1 MAEPGTLIFRNNTCV
16 KKVKEKIVSKKAPL
30 GPPKK
35 YVRPF
40 SKYKAHISKY
50 VRHIFGRLKTRMNK
64 GFAELAKCRQKQSA
78 TKTRFR
84 NPVCKPWIRVQK
96 MTLKT

>member
-1 MAEPGTLIFRNNTCV
+1 MR
-16 KKVKEKIVSKKAPL
+16 EKSERKNYIEKTPL

-50 VRHIFGRLKTRMNK
+50 VRHIFGHLETRMNK
-64 GFAELAKCRQKQSA
+64 GFAELAKCRQK
-78 TKTRFR
+78 TVGHKNTFPEFR
-84 NPVCKPWIRVQK
+84 
-96 MTLKT
+96 M

>member
-1 MAEPGTLIFRNNTCV
+1 MR
-16 KKVKEKIVSKKAPL
+16 EKSERKNYIEKTPL

-78 TKTRFR
+78 TKTLFR
-84 NPVCKPWIRVQK
+84 SSVCKP
-96 MTLKT
+96 

>member
-1 MAEPGTLIFRNNTCV
+1 MR
-16 KKVKEKIVSKKAPL
+16 EKSERKNYIEKTPL
-30 GPPKK
+30 GPRKK

-84 NPVCKPWIRVQK
+84 NPVCKP
-96 MTLKT
+96 

>member
-1 MAEPGTLIFRNNTCV
+1 MAEPGALTFRNNTCV
-16 KKVKEKIVSKKAPL
+16 KKVKEKIVSKKTPL
-30 GPPKK
+30 GPRKK
-35 YVRPF
+35 YVRPI

-84 NPVCKPWIRVQK
+84 NSVCKH
-96 MTLKT
+96 

>member
-16 KKVKEKIVSKKAPL
+16 KKSEKKNYIEKNSIRTSEKD
-30 GPPKK
+30 
-35 YVRPF
+35 VRPF

-64 GFAELAKCRQKQSA
+64 GFFGTCKMQ
-78 TKTRFR
+78 TKTVGHKNTF
-84 NPVCKPWIRVQK
+84 PKPC
-96 MTLKT
+96 M

>member
-1 MAEPGTLIFRNNTCV
+1 MR
-16 KKVKEKIVSKKAPL
+16 EKSERKNYIEKTPL
-30 GPPKK
+30 GLREK